1 MVIGRIRCN
10 RVFGVHLFFI
20 AVVTAIALIFSP
32 ADGAENLVSRIV
44 IKGSVNPG
52 SAGFFARAL
61 HDARQSGSDAV
72 LVELDTPGGLVSSL
86 RSMVQEIMA
95 SPIPVIVYV
104 YPSGAQAAS
113 AGALLMLSAH
123 VAAMAPGTEIGAAH
137 PVGVGGRSDGDDTI
151 KKKTVNDLAAFARS
165 LAEKRGRNALWAEKA
180 VTESVSSTAQE
191 ALQAGVIDMIS
202 EKPSD
207 VLARIRGLKIETV
220 AGEKM
225 FTGAAFTIRE
235 IRPTFKESALMIIA
249 DPNLAYILFL
259 AGIAGLYFELATPGA
274 IFPGVAGAISLLLAL
289 YSMQTLSVN
298 VTGLLLL
305 LLAVLFLALEL
316 FITSGG
322 ILAIAGLV
330 ALFAGSIMLF
340 DLPGSGITLS
350 LQVILPVFILFS
362 IGIAL
367 LLLLV
372 FRSGKQP
379 PFSGK
384 SALIGQSGRVIRLIE
399 TDKPGKVFVHGELW
413 DASASERIVT
423 ETEVLVTGIEGMKLT
438 VKTKQQE

>member
-1 MVIGRIRCN
+1 MVIGRIRWS
-10 RVFGVHLFFI
+10 RVFAVRFFFI
-20 AVVTAIALIFSP
+20 AVVLAIALISSP

-44 IKGSVNPG
+44 LKGSVNPG
-52 SAGFFARAL
+52 SAGFFSRAL
-61 HDARQSGSDAV
+61 HDARRSGSDAV

-137 PVGVGGRSDGDDTI
+137 PVGAGGKSDGDETM
-151 KKKTVNDLAAFARS
+151 KKKVVNDLAAFARS
-165 LAEKRGRNALWAEKA
+165 LAEKRGRNAQWAEKA

-202 EKPSD
+202 DNPSE
-207 VLARIRGLKIETV
+207 VLSRLRGMKIMTV
-220 AGEKM
+220 AGEKG
-225 FTGAAFTIRE
+225 FTGASFTIRE
-235 IRPTFKESALMIIA
+235 IRPTFKESALMTIA
-249 DPNLAYILFL
+249 DPNLSYILFL

-274 IFPGVAGAISLLLAL
+274 IFPGVAGAISLLLGL

-305 LLAVLFLALEL
+305 LLAVLFLGLEL
-316 FITSGG
+316 FVTSGG
-322 ILAIAGLV
+322 ILAVAGLV

-350 LQVILPVFILFS
+350 LQVILPVFVLFS
-362 IGIAL
+362 IGITL
-367 LLLLV
+367 LLRVV
-372 FRSGKQP
+372 FRSGKEP
-379 PFSGK
+379 PLMGK
-384 SALIGQSGRVIRLIE
+384 SALIGQSGRVVRFIE

-413 DASASERIVT
+413 DASSSECIVE
-423 ETEVLVTGIEGMKLT
+423 ETVVVVTGIEGMELK
-438 VKTKQQE
+438 VKTKQKE